1 MNNESMKFDIKLSSP
16 ECVKE
21 LIQKTESG
29 MCSSVSNDG
38 EKVVVFMQQN
48 KGMDVH
54 FCQKNS
60 WIRVDVYDKDGFK
73 VSESFS
79 GRWDKR

>member
-38 EKVVVFMQQN
+38 EKVVVFM
-48 KGMDVH
+48 
-54 FCQKNS
+54 
-60 WIRVDVYDKDGFK
+60 
-73 VSESFS
+73 
-79 GRWDKR
+79 